1 MGLLQRD
8 VRWQPRTAHGLEMLT
23 TSIFLGMPLVM
34 KFAPS
39 WMMRRE
45 RFWRQPSRMWW
56 YLAMIDCIS
65 AV

>member
-1 MGLLQRD
+1 
-8 VRWQPRTAHGLEMLT
+8 MLPT
-23 TSIFLGMPLVM
+23 FIFLGMPLVM

-39 WMMRRE
+39 WMIRRE
-45 RFWRQPSRMWW
+45 RFWRQLSRMWW